1 MVRGK
6 ERNAISNWRSSFNV
20 EKKLLRPFS
29 ILSWIRLSLSLA
41 VQVRLGS
48 TNFAS
53 FGAHSSP
60 FIPCVVFSPR
70 TIHGVPGSHA
80 SALTATIHRFILFL
94 RQRLFVTPLR
104 DTRRRGGGKN
114 VGEETVKNKRKPSLR
129 WKNEKKKER
138 EREIG
143 RRLEPRNYGAWRDGY
158 FLAVFYSI
166 GRLLRFQP
174 FSASMVAA
182 TLPKSRPPFD
192 NDIKIYRNPAGDS
205 MYRYFCAPVPFV
217 PYFPCNQ

>member
-1 MVRGK
+1 MR
-6 ERNAISNWRSSFNV
+6 
-20 EKKLLRPFS
+20 
-29 ILSWIRLSLSLA
+29 
-41 VQVRLGS
+41 
-48 TNFAS
+48 
-53 FGAHSSP
+53 
-60 FIPCVVFSPR
+60 
-70 TIHGVPGSHA
+70 
-80 SALTATIHRFILFL
+80 
-94 RQRLFVTPLR
+94 
-104 DTRRRGGGKN
+104 
-114 VGEETVKNKRKPSLR
+114 KRK
-129 WKNEKKKER
+129 KEDER

-217 PYFPCNQ
+217 SYFPCNQ